1 MVTAATLERLQ
12 RQLFDDHTTV
22 SHAPPDS
29 PVEVGRDPRM
39 HSPEYKI
46 EILSSNSYF

>member
-1 MVTAATLERLQ
+1 MVTAGTLERLQ

-29 PVEVGRDPRM
+29 PVEAFSAPG
-39 HSPEYKI
+39 
-46 EILSSNSYF
+46 EIRECTHLNTK